1 MSLCRVGSARQYR
14 HSVSDVA
21 PPAATGMFASLSNRT
36 YAMLWWSGL
45 VAFLA
50 VGMQILARGWLA
62 IQLTNS
68 NSSFALVL
76 GAFGIGMV
84 TVTPFG
90 GVAADRFSRRAL
102 ILGSHA
108 SLTLS
113 ALWLGIMVVL
123 GLERFWMLLLAS
135 FIQGASFA
143 FMGPARM
150 AMTGE
155 VVERNL
161 LSNAISLT
169 QLTVASTQTVGPAL
183 AGVLA
188 DTPNFGLAGV
198 YLLSAGLTAVGTIPV
213 LLLPASRPDWR
224 EARSPFEEIADG
236 VAYVRQHPYLRVVVI
251 STALMLIAAMPYLA
265 FLPKYTE
272 SVFGVGVLWLG
283 LLQGA
288 NALGGTVT
296 ALQVARMR
304 DNNQLWRLRVTS
316 GAAVA
321 VGVAI
326 LAVTPNH
333 LVALAVLFFLGG
345 AATTFQTTNMSMSLL
360 LAEPVYHGRVQSLVM
375 IAFSAQSLVAFP
387 LGALADQIGLREM
400 HGFMAAATVLVV
412 VWSVIAGRKARR
424 QTEAAAA
431 LSATTS

>member
-1 MSLCRVGSARQYR
+1 
-14 HSVSDVA
+14 
-21 PPAATGMFASLSNRT
+21 MFASLSNRA

-62 IQLTNS
+62 IELTDS

-76 GAFGIGMV
+76 LAFGIGMV

-102 ILGSHA
+102 ILGSHM

-113 ALWLGIMVVL
+113 ALWLGIMMVL
-123 GLERFWMLLLAS
+123 GLEQFWMLLVAAL
-135 FIQGASFA
+135 IQGSSFA

-155 VVERNL
+155 VVERDL

-169 QLTVASTQTVGPAL
+169 QLTVASTQSVGPFI
-183 AGVLA
+183 AGLLVE
-188 DTPNFGLAGV
+188 TPGFGLAGV
-198 YLLSAGLTAVGTIPV
+198 YLLSAGLTAVGTVPV
-213 LLLPASRPDWR
+213 LLLPASRPEQR
-224 EARSPFEEIADG
+224 EAHSPFEEIAEG
-236 VAYVRQHPYLRVVVI
+236 VAYVARNPYLKVVVI
-251 STALMLIAAMPYLA
+251 STALMLLVAMPYLA
-265 FLPKYTE
+265 FLPKFTE
-272 SVFGVGVLWLG
+272 SVFGVGALWLG
-283 LLQGA
+283 VLQGA

-304 DNNQLWRLRVTS
+304 DNTQLWRLRVTS
-316 GAAVA
+316 LTVVAIGVA
-321 VGVAI
+321 VLAI
-326 LAVTPNH
+326 TPNH
-333 LVALAVLFFLGG
+333 LVALPVLFFLGG

-360 LAEPVYHGRVQSLVM
+360 LSEPVYHGRVQSLVM
-375 IAFSAQSLVAFP
+375 VAFSAQSLIAFP

-400 HGFMAAATVLVV
+400 HGYMAAATVLVV
-412 VWSVIAGRKARR
+412 VWSVIAGRQARR
-424 QTEAAAA
+424 QTQAARTQDQ
-431 LSATTS
+431 ATSS

>member
-1 MSLCRVGSARQYR
+1 
-14 HSVSDVA
+14 
-21 PPAATGMFASLSNRT
+21 MFASLSNRA

-62 IQLTNS
+62 IELTDS

-76 GAFGIGMV
+76 LAFGIGMV

-102 ILGSHA
+102 ILGSHM

-113 ALWLGIMVVL
+113 ALWLGIMMVL
-123 GLERFWMLLLAS
+123 GLEQFWMLLLAAL
-135 FIQGASFA
+135 IQGSSFA

-155 VVERNL
+155 VVERDL

-169 QLTVASTQTVGPAL
+169 QLTVASTQSVGPFI
-183 AGVLA
+183 AGLLVE
-188 DTPNFGLAGV
+188 TPGFGLAGV
-198 YLLSAGLTAVGTIPV
+198 YLLSAGLTAVGTVPV
-213 LLLPASRPDWR
+213 LLLPASRPERR
-224 EARSPFEEIADG
+224 EAHSPFEEIAEG
-236 VAYVRQHPYLRVVVI
+236 VAYVARNPYLKVVVI
-251 STALMLIAAMPYLA
+251 STALMLLVAMPYLA
-265 FLPKYTE
+265 FLPKFTE
-272 SVFGVGVLWLG
+272 SVFGVGALWLG
-283 LLQGA
+283 VLQGA

-304 DNNQLWRLRVTS
+304 DNTRLWRLRVTS
-316 GAAVA
+316 LTVVAIGVA
-321 VGVAI
+321 VLAI
-326 LAVTPNH
+326 TPNH
-333 LVALAVLFFLGG
+333 LVALPVLFFLGG

-360 LAEPVYHGRVQSLVM
+360 LSEPVYHGRVQSLVM
-375 IAFSAQSLVAFP
+375 VSFSAQSLIAFP

-400 HGFMAAATVLVV
+400 HGYMAAATVLVV
-412 VWSVIAGRKARR
+412 VWSVLAGRQARR
-424 QTEAAAA
+424 QTQAARTQAQAA
-431 LSATTS
+431 SS

>member
-1 MSLCRVGSARQYR
+1 MEAEGRYR
-14 HSVSDVA
+14 RSVSDVA
-21 PPAATGMFASLSNRT
+21 PASASGIFASLSNRA
-36 YAMLWWSGL
+36 YALLWWSGL

-62 IQLTNS
+62 IQLTDS

-76 GAFGIGMV
+76 LAFGVGMV

-90 GVAADRFSRRAL
+90 GVAADRFARRAL
-102 ILGSHA
+102 ILGSHL

-123 GLERFWMLLLAS
+123 GLEEFWMLLLAS
-135 FIQGASFA
+135 LIQGSSFA

-155 VVERNL
+155 VVEREL

-183 AGVLA
+183 AGFLA

-213 LLLPASRPDWR
+213 LLLPASRPER
-224 EARSPFEEIADG
+224 LEAHSPFEEIAEG
-236 VAYVRQHPYLRVVVI
+236 VAYVARSPYLRVVVI
-251 STALMLIAAMPYLA
+251 STALMLLVAMPYLA

-272 SVFGVGVLWLG
+272 SVFGVGALWLG
-283 LLQGA
+283 VLQGA

-304 DNNQLWRLRVTS
+304 DNTQLWRLRITS
-316 GAAVA
+316 LIVVAAGVA
-321 VGVAI
+321 VLAI
-326 LAVTPNH
+326 TPNH
-333 LVALAVLFFLGG
+333 LVALPVLFVLGG

-360 LAEPVYHGRVQSLVM
+360 LSEPVYHGRVQSLVM
-375 IAFSAQSLVAFP
+375 ISFSAQSLIAFP

-400 HGFMAAATVLVV
+400 HGYMAAATVLVV
-412 VWSVIAGRKARR
+412 VWSVFAGRTASVKVAGPGG
-424 QTEAAAA
+424 
-431 LSATTS
+431 ATR

>member
-1 MSLCRVGSARQYR
+1 M
-14 HSVSDVA
+14 SDVA
-21 PPAATGMFASLSNRT
+21 PSSATGVFASLSNRA

-45 VAFLA
+45 VAFFA

-62 IQLTNS
+62 IELTDS

-76 GAFGIGMV
+76 LAFGIGMV

-102 ILGSHA
+102 ILNSHF

-123 GLERFWMLLLAS
+123 GLEEFWMLLLAS
-135 FIQGASFA
+135 LIQGASFA

-155 VVERNL
+155 VVEREL

-169 QLTVASTQTVGPAL
+169 QLTVASTQTIGPFA
-183 AGVLA
+183 AGLLA
-188 DTPNFGLAGV
+188 DTPGFGLAGV
-198 YLLSAGLTAVGTIPV
+198 YLLSAGLTAVGTVPV
-213 LLLPASRPDWR
+213 LLLPASRPEQR
-224 EARSPFEEIADG
+224 EAHSPLEEIAEG
-236 VAYVRQHPYLRVVVI
+236 VAYVARSPYLRVVVI
-251 STALMLIAAMPYLA
+251 STALMLLVAMPYLA

-283 LLQGA
+283 ILQGA
-288 NALGGTVT
+288 NAFGGTVT

-316 GAAVA
+316 LAAVA
-321 VGVAI
+321 AGVGVMS
-326 LAVTPNH
+326 VTPNH
-333 LVALAVLFFLGG
+333 LVALPVLFVLGG

-375 IAFSAQSLVAFP
+375 VSFSAQSLIAYP

-400 HGFMAAATVLVV
+400 HGYMAVATVLVLL
-412 VWSVIAGRKARR
+412 WSVFAGRRARR
-424 QTEAAAA
+424 QTEAARAELRVA
-431 LSATTS
+431 RP

>member
-1 MSLCRVGSARQYR
+1 
-14 HSVSDVA
+14 
-21 PPAATGMFASLSNRT
+21 MFASLSNRA
-36 YAMLWWSGL
+36 YALLWWSGL

-62 IQLTNS
+62 IQLTDS

-76 GAFGIGMV
+76 LAFGIGMV

-123 GLERFWMLLLAS
+123 GLEQFWMLLLAS
-135 FIQGASFA
+135 LIQGSSFA

-155 VVERNL
+155 VVEREL

-169 QLTVASTQTVGPAL
+169 QLTVASTQTVGPAV
-183 AGVLA
+183 AGVLS
-188 DTPNFGLAGV
+188 DTPGFGLAGV
-198 YLLSAGLTAVGTIPV
+198 YLLSAGLTAVGTVPV
-213 LLLPASRPDWR
+213 LLLPASRPERR

-236 VAYVRQHPYLRVVVI
+236 VAYVRRHPYLRVVVI
-251 STALMLIAAMPYLA
+251 STALMLLVAMPYLA
-265 FLPKYTE
+265 FLPKFTE
-272 SVFGVGVLWLG
+272 SVFGVGALWLG
-283 LLQGA
+283 ILQGA

-304 DNNQLWRLRVTS
+304 DNSQLWRLRVTS
-316 GAAVA
+316 LVVVAA
-321 VGVAI
+321 GIAI
-326 LAVTPNH
+326 LGVTPNH
-333 LVALAVLFFLGG
+333 LVALPVLFVLGG

-360 LAEPVYHGRVQSLVM
+360 LSEPMYHGRVQSLLM
-375 IAFSAQSLVAFP
+375 IAFSAMSLVAFP
-387 LGALADQIGLREM
+387 LGVLADQIGLREM
-400 HGFMAAATVLVV
+400 HGFMAAATVLVM
-412 VWSVIAGRKARR
+412 VWSILAGRKARR
-424 QTEAAAA
+424 QTEAARVQPQLAG
-431 LSATTS
+431 S

>member
-1 MSLCRVGSARQYR
+1 
-14 HSVSDVA
+14 
-21 PPAATGMFASLSNRT
+21 MFASLSNRE
-36 YAMLWWSGL
+36 YALLWWSGL

-62 IQLTNS
+62 IQLTDS

-76 GAFGIGMV
+76 LAFGIGMV

-90 GVAADRFSRRAL
+90 GVAADRFPRRAL
-102 ILGSHA
+102 IVGSHV
-108 SLTLS
+108 SLSLS

-123 GLERFWMLLLAS
+123 GLEQFWMLLLTAL
-135 FIQGASFA
+135 IQGSSFA
-143 FMGPARM
+143 FMGPARI

-155 VVERNL
+155 VVEREL

-169 QLTVASTQTVGPAL
+169 QLTVASSQTVGPAL

-188 DTPNFGLAGV
+188 DTPGFGLAGV

-213 LLLPASRPDWR
+213 LMLPKSQPRQR
-224 EARSPFEEIADG
+224 EANSPFEEIAAG
-236 VAYVRQHPYLRVVVI
+236 VSYVARQPYLRVVVI
-251 STALMLIAAMPYLA
+251 STALMLLVAMPYMA
-265 FLPKYTE
+265 FLPKFTE
-272 SVFGVGVLWLG
+272 SVFGVGALWLG
-283 LLQGA
+283 ILQGA

-304 DNNQLWRLRVTS
+304 DNSLLWRLRVFSLAT
-316 GAAVA
+316 VA
-321 VGVAI
+321 VGVGV
-326 LAVTPNH
+326 LAVTPNQ
-333 LVALAVLFFLGG
+333 LVALPVLFFLGG
-345 AATTFQTTNMSMSLL
+345 AATTFQTANMSMSLI

-400 HGFMAAATVLVV
+400 HGYMAAATVLVV
-412 VWSVIAGRKARR
+412 VWSVIAGRSARR
-424 QTEAAAA
+424 QTEAARVQAQTA
-431 LSATTS
+431 SS

>member
-1 MSLCRVGSARQYR
+1 
-14 HSVSDVA
+14 
-21 PPAATGMFASLSNRT
+21 
-36 YAMLWWSGL
+36 MLWWSGL

-62 IQLTNS
+62 IQLTDS
-68 NSSFALVL
+68 NSSFGLVL
-76 GAFGIGMV
+76 LAFGVGMV

-90 GVAADRFSRRAL
+90 GVAADRFPRRAL

-113 ALWLGIMVVL
+113 SLWLGIMVVL
-123 GLERFWMLLLAS
+123 GQERFWMLLVAS

-143 FMGPARM
+143 FMGPARV

-155 VVERNL
+155 VVEREL

-188 DTPNFGLAGV
+188 DTPGFGLAGV

-213 LLLPASRPDWR
+213 MLLPVSRPKWR

-236 VAYVRQHPYLRVVVI
+236 VGYVRRLPYLRVVVI
-251 STALMLIAAMPYLA
+251 STALMVVAALPYLA
-265 FLPKYTE
+265 FLPKFTE
-272 SVFGVGVLWLG
+272 SVFGVGALWLG

-296 ALQVARMR
+296 ALQVARIR
-304 DNNQLWRLRVTS
+304 DNTKLWQLRVTS
-316 GAAVA
+316 GVVVAAGVA
-321 VGVAI
+321 V
-326 LAVTPNH
+326 LAVTPDH
-333 LVALAVLFFLGG
+333 LVALAVLFVLGG
-345 AATTFQTTNMSMSLL
+345 AATTFQTANMSMSLL
-360 LAEPVYHGRVQSLVM
+360 LAEPVYHGRVQSLIM
-375 IAFSAQSLVAFP
+375 IAFSAQSLIAFP
-387 LGALADQIGLREM
+387 LGVLADQIGLRQM
-400 HGFMAAATVLVV
+400 HGYMAAATALVV
-412 VWSVIAGRKARR
+412 VWSIVAGRTARR
-424 QTEAAAA
+424 QTQAAGGRV
-431 LSATTS
+431 

>member
-1 MSLCRVGSARQYR
+1 MSDA
-14 HSVSDVA
+14 A
-21 PPAATGMFASLSNRT
+21 PASTTGMFASLSNRE
-36 YAMLWWSGL
+36 YALLWWSGL

-62 IQLTNS
+62 IQLTDS

-76 GAFGIGMV
+76 LAFGIGMV

-90 GVAADRFSRRAL
+90 GVAADRFPRRAL
-102 ILGSHA
+102 IVGSHV
-108 SLTLS
+108 SLSLS

-123 GLERFWMLLLAS
+123 GLEQFWMLLLTAL
-135 FIQGASFA
+135 IQGSSFA
-143 FMGPARM
+143 FMGPARI

-155 VVERNL
+155 VVEREL

-169 QLTVASTQTVGPAL
+169 QLTVASSQTVGPAL

-188 DTPNFGLAGV
+188 DTPGFGLAGV
-198 YLLSAGLTAVGTIPV
+198 YLLSAGLTALGTIPV
-213 LLLPASRPDWR
+213 LMLPKSRPQQR
-224 EARSPFEEIADG
+224 EANSPFEEIAAG
-236 VAYVRQHPYLRVVVI
+236 VSYVARQPYLRVVVI
-251 STALMLIAAMPYLA
+251 STALMLLVAMPYMA
-265 FLPKYTE
+265 FLPKFTE
-272 SVFGVGVLWLG
+272 SVFGVGALWLG
-283 LLQGA
+283 ILQGA

-304 DNNQLWRLRVTS
+304 DNSLLWRLRVFSLAT
-316 GAAVA
+316 VA
-321 VGVAI
+321 VGVGV

-333 LVALAVLFFLGG
+333 LVALPVLFFLGG
-345 AATTFQTTNMSMSLL
+345 AATTFQTANMSMSLI

-400 HGFMAAATVLVV
+400 HGYMAAATVLVV
-412 VWSVIAGRKARR
+412 VWSVIAGRSARR
-424 QTEAAAA
+424 QTEAARGRAQAA
-431 LSATTS
+431 SGSS

>member
-1 MSLCRVGSARQYR
+1 MTDLSPGS
-14 HSVSDVA
+14 SGV
-21 PPAATGMFASLSNRT
+21 FASLSNRT

-62 IQLTNS
+62 IQLTDS

-108 SLTLS
+108 SLTIS

-123 GLERFWMLLLAS
+123 GLEQFWMLLLAS
-135 FIQGASFA
+135 LIQGSSFA

-155 VVERNL
+155 VVEREL

-213 LLLPASRPDWR
+213 LLLPTSRPDWR

-236 VAYVRQHPYLRVVVI
+236 VAYVRQRPYLRVVVV
-251 STALMLIAAMPYLA
+251 STALMLLVAMPYLA

-272 SVFGVGVLWLG
+272 SVFGVGALWLG
-283 LLQGA
+283 FLQGA

-304 DNNQLWRLRVTS
+304 DNSQLWRLRVS
-316 GAAVA
+316 SLAVVA
-321 VGVAI
+321 VGVAV
-326 LAVTPNH
+326 LAITPNH
-333 LVALAVLFFLGG
+333 LVALPVLFFLGG

-400 HGFMAAATVLVV
+400 HGYMAAATVLVV
-412 VWSVIAGRKARR
+412 LWSVFAGRKARR

-431 LSATTS
+431 LSATTN

>member
-1 MSLCRVGSARQYR
+1 M
-14 HSVSDVA
+14 SDVA
-21 PPAATGMFASLSNRT
+21 PASASGIFASLSNRA
-36 YAMLWWSGL
+36 YALLWWSGL

-62 IQLTNS
+62 IQLTDS

-76 GAFGIGMV
+76 LAFGVGMV

-90 GVAADRFSRRAL
+90 GVAADRFARRAL
-102 ILGSHA
+102 ILGSHL

-123 GLERFWMLLLAS
+123 GLEEFWMLLLAS
-135 FIQGASFA
+135 LIQGSSFA

-155 VVERNL
+155 VVEREL

-183 AGVLA
+183 AGFLA

-213 LLLPASRPDWR
+213 LLLPASRPER
-224 EARSPFEEIADG
+224 LEAHSPFEEIAEG
-236 VAYVRQHPYLRVVVI
+236 VAYVARSPYLRVVVI
-251 STALMLIAAMPYLA
+251 STALMLLVAMPYLA

-272 SVFGVGVLWLG
+272 SVFGVGALWLG
-283 LLQGA
+283 VLQGA

-304 DNNQLWRLRVTS
+304 DNTQLWRLRITS
-316 GAAVA
+316 LIVVAAGVA
-321 VGVAI
+321 VLAI
-326 LAVTPNH
+326 TPNH
-333 LVALAVLFFLGG
+333 LVALPVLFVLGG

-360 LAEPVYHGRVQSLVM
+360 LSEPVYHGRVQSLVM
-375 IAFSAQSLVAFP
+375 ISFSAQSLIAFP

-400 HGFMAAATVLVV
+400 HGYMAAATVLVV
-412 VWSVIAGRKARR
+412 VWSVFAGRTASVKVAGPGG
-424 QTEAAAA
+424 
-431 LSATTS
+431 ATR

>member
-1 MSLCRVGSARQYR
+1 MSDA
-14 HSVSDVA
+14 A
-21 PPAATGMFASLSNRT
+21 PASTTGMFASLSNRE
-36 YAMLWWSGL
+36 YALLWWSGL

-62 IQLTNS
+62 IQLTDS

-76 GAFGIGMV
+76 LAFGIGMV

-90 GVAADRFSRRAL
+90 GVAADRFPRRAL
-102 ILGSHA
+102 IVGSHV
-108 SLTLS
+108 SLSLS

-123 GLERFWMLLLAS
+123 GLEQFWMLLLTAL
-135 FIQGASFA
+135 IQGSSFA
-143 FMGPARM
+143 FMGPARI

-155 VVERNL
+155 VVEREL

-169 QLTVASTQTVGPAL
+169 QLTVASSQTVGPAL

-188 DTPNFGLAGV
+188 DTPGFGLAGV

-213 LLLPASRPDWR
+213 LMLPKSQPRQR
-224 EARSPFEEIADG
+224 EANSPFEEIAAG
-236 VAYVRQHPYLRVVVI
+236 VSYVARQPYLRVVVI
-251 STALMLIAAMPYLA
+251 STALMLLVAMPYMA
-265 FLPKYTE
+265 FLPKFTE
-272 SVFGVGVLWLG
+272 SVFGVGALWLG
-283 LLQGA
+283 ILQGA

-304 DNNQLWRLRVTS
+304 DNSLLWRLRVFSLAT
-316 GAAVA
+316 VA
-321 VGVAI
+321 VGVGV
-326 LAVTPNH
+326 LAVTPNQ
-333 LVALAVLFFLGG
+333 LVALPVLFFLGG
-345 AATTFQTTNMSMSLL
+345 AATTFQTANMSMSLI

-400 HGFMAAATVLVV
+400 HGYMAAATVLVV
-412 VWSVIAGRKARR
+412 VWSVIAGRSARR
-424 QTEAAAA
+424 QTEAARVQAQTA
-431 LSATTS
+431 SS

>member
-1 MSLCRVGSARQYR
+1 M
-14 HSVSDVA
+14 SDVA
-21 PPAATGMFASLSNRT
+21 PPAATGVFASLSNRT

-62 IQLTNS
+62 IQLTDS

-102 ILGSHA
+102 ILGSHV

-113 ALWLGIMVVL
+113 ALWLGIMVVS
-123 GLERFWMLLLAS
+123 GLEQFWMLLVAS
-135 FIQGASFA
+135 LVQGSSFA

-155 VVERNL
+155 VVERDL

-183 AGVLA
+183 AGLLA

-213 LLLPASRPDWR
+213 LMLPASRPDWR

-251 STALMLIAAMPYLA
+251 STALMLVAAMPYLA

-321 VGVAI
+321 VGVAV
-326 LAVTPNH
+326 LAVTPSH

-345 AATTFQTTNMSMSLL
+345 AATAFQTTNMSMSLL
-360 LAEPVYHGRVQSLVM
+360 LAEPIYHGRVQSLVM
-375 IAFSAQSLVAFP
+375 MAFSAQSLIAFP
-387 LGALADQIGLREM
+387 LGVLADQIGLREM
-400 HGFMAAATVLVV
+400 HGYMAAATVLVV
-412 VWSVIAGRKARR
+412 LWSVLAGRKARR
-424 QTEAAAA
+424 QTQAAAA
-431 LSATTS
+431 LSTTGR

>member
-1 MSLCRVGSARQYR
+1 M
-14 HSVSDVA
+14 SDVN
-21 PPAATGMFASLSNRT
+21 PGSTTGMFASLSNRA
-36 YAMLWWSGL
+36 YALLWWSGL

-62 IQLTNS
+62 IELTDS

-90 GVAADRFSRRAL
+90 GVAADRFPRRAL
-102 ILGSHA
+102 ILGSHV

-123 GLERFWMLLLAS
+123 GLEEFWMLLVAS
-135 FIQGASFA
+135 VIQGSSFA
-143 FMGPARM
+143 FMGPARI

-155 VVERNL
+155 VVEREL

-169 QLTVASTQTVGPAL
+169 QLTVASTQSVGPFV

-198 YLLSAGLTAVGTIPV
+198 YLLSAGLTTVGAIPV
-213 LLLPASRPDWR
+213 LMLPSSRPQQR
-224 EARSPFEEIADG
+224 EARSPVEEIAEG
-236 VAYVRQHPYLRVVVI
+236 VGYVARNPYLRVVVI
-251 STALMLIAAMPYLA
+251 STALMLLVAMPYQA

-283 LLQGA
+283 VLQGA

-304 DNNQLWRLRVTS
+304 DNTQLWRLRVISLTVV
-316 GAAVA
+316 AAGVA
-321 VGVAI
+321 VLAI
-326 LAVTPNH
+326 TPNQWA
-333 LVALAVLFFLGG
+333 ALPVLFVLGG
-345 AATTFQTTNMSMSLL
+345 AATTFQTANMSMSLL

-387 LGALADQIGLREM
+387 MGVLADQIGLREM
-400 HGFMAAATVLVV
+400 HGYMAAATVLVV
-412 VWSVIAGRKARR
+412 VWSVLAGRQARR
-424 QTEAAAA
+424 QTQA
-431 LSATTS
+431 SAGRRVAR

>member
-1 MSLCRVGSARQYR
+1 M
-14 HSVSDVA
+14 SDVA
-21 PPAATGMFASLSNRT
+21 PASASGIFASLSNRD

-62 IQLTNS
+62 IQLTDS

-76 GAFGIGMV
+76 LAFGIGMV

-90 GVAADRFSRRAL
+90 GVAADRFARRAL
-102 ILGSHA
+102 ILGSHL
-108 SLTLS
+108 SLTFS

-123 GLERFWMLLLAS
+123 GLEEFWMLLLAS
-135 FIQGASFA
+135 LIQGASFA

-155 VVERNL
+155 VVEREL

-183 AGVLA
+183 AGFLA

-213 LLLPASRPDWR
+213 LLLPTSRPER
-224 EARSPFEEIADG
+224 LEAHSPFEEIAEG
-236 VAYVRQHPYLRVVVI
+236 VAYVARSPYLRVVVI
-251 STALMLIAAMPYLA
+251 STALMLLVAMPYLA

-272 SVFGVGVLWLG
+272 SVFGVGALWLG
-283 LLQGA
+283 VLQGA

-304 DNNQLWRLRVTS
+304 DNTQLWRLRITS
-316 GAAVA
+316 LIVVAAGVA
-321 VGVAI
+321 VLAI
-326 LAVTPNH
+326 TPNH
-333 LVALAVLFFLGG
+333 LVALPVLFVLGG

-360 LAEPVYHGRVQSLVM
+360 LSEPVYHGRVQSLVM
-375 IAFSAQSLVAFP
+375 ISFSAQSLIAFP

-400 HGFMAAATVLVV
+400 HGYMAAATVLVV
-412 VWSVIAGRKARR
+412 VYSVLAGRQARR
-424 QTEAAAA
+424 LTQAARSQAQVA
-431 LSATTS
+431 SGSS

>member
-1 MSLCRVGSARQYR
+1 
-14 HSVSDVA
+14 
-21 PPAATGMFASLSNRT
+21 
-36 YAMLWWSGL
+36 MLWWSGL

-62 IQLTNS
+62 IELTDS

-76 GAFGIGMV
+76 LAFGVGMV

-102 ILGSHA
+102 ILGSHL

-113 ALWLGIMVVL
+113 ALWLGVMMVL
-123 GLERFWMLLLAS
+123 GLEQFWMLLVAALV
-135 FIQGASFA
+135 QGSSFA

-155 VVERNL
+155 VVEREL

-169 QLTVASTQTVGPAL
+169 QLTVASTQSVGPFV
-183 AGVLA
+183 AGLLVE
-188 DTPNFGLAGV
+188 TPNFGLAGV
-198 YLLSAGLTAVGTIPV
+198 YLLSAGLTAVGTVPV
-213 LLLPASRPDWR
+213 LLLPASRPEQR
-224 EARSPFEEIADG
+224 EAHSPFEEIAEG
-236 VAYVRQHPYLRVVVI
+236 VAYVARNPYLKVVVI
-251 STALMLIAAMPYLA
+251 STALMLLVAMPYLA

-272 SVFGVGVLWLG
+272 SVFGVGALWLG
-283 LLQGA
+283 VLQGA

-304 DNNQLWRLRVTS
+304 DNTQLWRLRVTS
-316 GAAVA
+316 LTVVAAGVA
-321 VGVAI
+321 VLAI
-326 LAVTPNH
+326 TPNH
-333 LVALAVLFFLGG
+333 LVALPVLFFLGG

-360 LAEPVYHGRVQSLVM
+360 LSEPVYHGRVQSLVM
-375 IAFSAQSLVAFP
+375 VSFSAQSLIAFP

-400 HGFMAAATVLVV
+400 HGYMAAATVLVV
-412 VWSVIAGRKARR
+412 FWSILAGRRARR
-424 QTEAAAA
+424 LTEAARGQMQ
-431 LSATTS
+431 SARG

>member
-1 MSLCRVGSARQYR
+1 
-14 HSVSDVA
+14 
-21 PPAATGMFASLSNRT
+21 MFASLSNRA

-62 IQLTNS
+62 IELTDS

-76 GAFGIGMV
+76 LAFGIGMV

-102 ILGSHA
+102 ILGSHM

-113 ALWLGIMVVL
+113 ALWLGIMMVL
-123 GLERFWMLLLAS
+123 GLEQFWMLLLAAL
-135 FIQGASFA
+135 IQGSSFA

-155 VVERNL
+155 VVERDL

-169 QLTVASTQTVGPAL
+169 QLTVASTQSVGPFI
-183 AGVLA
+183 AGLLVE
-188 DTPNFGLAGV
+188 TPNFGLAGV
-198 YLLSAGLTAVGTIPV
+198 YLLSAGLTAVGTVPV
-213 LLLPASRPDWR
+213 LLLPASRPEQR
-224 EARSPFEEIADG
+224 EAHSPFEEIAEG
-236 VAYVRQHPYLRVVVI
+236 VAYVARNPYLKVVVI
-251 STALMLIAAMPYLA
+251 STALMLLVAMPYLA

-272 SVFGVGVLWLG
+272 SVFGVGALWLG
-283 LLQGA
+283 VLQGA

-304 DNNQLWRLRVTS
+304 DNTQLWRLRVTS
-316 GAAVA
+316 LTVVA
-321 VGVAI
+321 IGVAA
-326 LAVTPNH
+326 LAITPNH
-333 LVALAVLFFLGG
+333 LVALPVLFFLGG

-360 LAEPVYHGRVQSLVM
+360 LSEPVYHGRVQSLVM
-375 IAFSAQSLVAFP
+375 VSFSAQSLIAFP

-400 HGFMAAATVLVV
+400 HGYMAAATVLVV
-412 VWSVIAGRKARR
+412 VWSVLAGRQARR
-424 QTEAAAA
+424 QTEANRAQAARTQVQ
-431 LSATTS
+431 SASG